1 MGILS
6 RSLSLSLFFSP
17 FFNPLPSIF
26 HCVLV
31 SLATS
36 EVIAV
41 ARHALPVMAFRHSI
55 KRVSAYRRRERRLSF
70 IVEIP
75 IRCRFPLRRFAVNDL
90 PRNAASAKF
99 SAEARQI
106 TIGGTVQAVEEREE
120 EGWNLDPPVAG
131 RLFSRAAY

>member
-1 MGILS
+1 MGI
-6 RSLSLSLFFSP
+6 LSLSLFFLL

-70 IVEIP
+70 IVEIL
-75 IRCRFPLRRFAVNDL
+75 IRSLSISFAAIRGAICRAMQ
-90 PRNAASAKF
+90 PR
-99 SAEARQI
+99 
-106 TIGGTVQAVEEREE
+106 T
-120 EGWNLDPPVAG
+120 
-131 RLFSRAAY
+131 